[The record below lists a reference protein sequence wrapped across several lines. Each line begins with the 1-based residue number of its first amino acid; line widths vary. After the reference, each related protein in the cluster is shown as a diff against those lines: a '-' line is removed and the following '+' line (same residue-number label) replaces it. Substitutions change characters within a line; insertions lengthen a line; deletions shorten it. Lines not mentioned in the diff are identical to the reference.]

1 MDITTDE
8 LLINQQTISSPLT
21 FIVIP
26 NTVLSATGE
35 RQNDVTNYRPIRPR
49 PSTGTYDKDTNNA
62 LSIASSAPTNI
73 QKALTCSTCG
83 LRCKSKGQ
91 LKAHLLI
98 HTGLKPHVCQTCN
111 KAFTRESDLRRHHS
125 IHKGKGLYNSK
136 GKPKDKTKSIQGE
149 DTLRKKS
156 YVGNRNSTSTT
167 IMKEKSDDFIEE
179 MKDAITV
186 DNTRTND
193 LSKNE
198 NEDHVRDVNSAY
210 SENGCRNE
218 TGKHQDDLDKIQMIN
233 VNSELVDS
241 FLSDTCERQDDLTK
255 YLPIRPR
262 PSTEVI
268 AESYR
273 KDTDNALSRASLI
286 PSTKLEA
293 HTCGTC
299 GLRCKSK
306 SNLKVHLLIHTGL
319 KPHVCKTC
327 NKAFTRES
335 DLYRHYNV
343 RKRKRQYK
351 SKHTPKDK
359 SKSIHTEHILRK
371 ASSVENRV
379 PASTIIIKD
388 NSDDVDDNKKNVITG
403 DHTKTENLSKN
414 GNEDY
419 EKDVKSANVERE
431 CLNELGKHRDN
442 LDKAQMANVN
452 SEKLDSV
459 LRTMGE
465 RQNGVT
471 KYQPIR
477 PRPSTEVIA
486 ESYRK
491 DTDNYLSRASSII
504 ATTQETLT
512 CNACGLKCISK
523 SQLESHSLIH
533 TALKPHV
540 CQACNKAFTRESDLH
555 RHLFVHKR
563 AMQFKSKHKLK
574 VKTNPMQADDIVR
587 RDISEENGIP
597 TSINMIKEKSDD
609 FVEESKDNF
618 VLDCTKAKD
627 HPKLGNEDHVRDM
640 NSASSDD
647 PCLNDIGENQDN
659 LNKTQMTYN
668 ISELDGLRKDQG
680 CKNAFAQT
688 QIKNSSEQGGQN
700 YVIVSV
706 VPSSLVVQPIDA
718 STKTC
723 QTNPS
728 SSSQS
733 NTTVVQQTKTSQ
745 QHKHPTSNKS
755 EVQYIDK
762 SNLTCNVCGLK
773 CHDIGH
779 WKVHSLIHTGQK
791 PHVCSLCSK
800 AFTRKFDMTR
810 HELLHRKPGRYM
822 CTICTRF
829 FFNSKSQLDSHILL
843 HKNSDESKSNA
854 KEELRGCTGLSDIN
868 DANKKVDKCVEDEEL
883 NTMRHPGAVENILKS
898 EESLNHK
905 DFKLELVSSGEE
917 LITLNN
923 VVDKILDKEET
934 QPNECETHDTPQLSC
949 NKDKQRV
956 SIDETNEQDEQFCD
970 TSMEETKG
978 TVQTQLINSPD
989 ISEEVTSSLLLKLV
1003 SPPAPYNNSGSTACK
1018 FRPIRPRPDSQA
1030 NDIVAQPYMDIQK
1043 GNVVSSHRNEDYM
1056 RDMNSATS
1064 KNYCANDLG
1073 VHQGDLNKTQM
1084 SHNNSESV
1092 GLKMDQVVND
1102 AFALTQIKNDSKP
1115 NGKKYV
1121 PVLVLPSSLLVQSI
1135 DASTKACQITYSSP
1149 SQSNTT
1155 AVQQTKTSQLH
1166 TQPTSNTSE
1175 APFIEKSGL
1184 TCNVCGL
1191 KCHGIGHLKVHSLI
1205 HTGQKPHVCS
1215 LCSKSF
1221 TRKFDMTRHELLHRK
1236 RGRYKCTICTHLFFN
1251 SKSQLDSH
1259 ILLHKNS
1266 DESKSNAK
1274 EELRGFTGLSDVN
1287 DANKKADKCVENEE
1301 LNTMG
1306 TGAAENP
1313 LKSEENKKG
1322 QNFTLELA
1330 SCEELSTLN
1339 KIVDEILNEKEK
1351 RPNKCETRVAL
1362 SRPSCIE
1369 DKHRVS
1375 IDETKE
1381 EDDRSFDTPIE
1392 KTKGGVQ
1399 TPLTNSPDIS
1409 GEVASSLL
1417 LKLVSSPAPYN
1428 NSISSPCKLRPIRP
1442 RPDSQTNSYVAQTNI
1457 DIQKTNVVSSRRSSV
1472 RVKKTNILECNVCGR
1487 RCGSRWHLKA
1497 HLLIHTGAKPNI
1509 CEICNQGFLRKHDMV
1524 RHKFTHRKIS
1534 PYKCKVCK
1542 VYFNNKHRY
1551 ETHMLR
1557 HEMNDNSNSNPKKER
1572 IDYHKNESYQIGS
1585 TEIRE
1590 STCHFVKNN
1599 IKAISPQT
1607 PAAKV
1612 EGRETLPANSCPANG
1627 GPHSLLNNKRRTY
1640 PNNKKSFSRH
1650 NSSETDVQEIKDTE
1664 TSATAQPHEKDKESI
1679 NENGEFIQ
1687 KGYLRNH
1694 AEESMIA
1701 ASQIEVLKSRS
1712 NLRSRMKSLMA
1723 TDEMLNFCDT
1733 CNKGFSR
1740 LSDLERHVI
1749 IHINNRLFCCDTC
1762 GRQYS
1767 QWETLRQHLIEK
1779 KHVSSLKKTFS
1790 CGKCFK
1796 IFRGPLGVQ
1805 KHQAYPCYTRPYA
1818 CSECPR
1824 RYVWKHNLQEHQR
1837 LHMADNP
1844 HTCHKCGMR
1853 FQRASHLLNHSA
1865 THTGK
1870 PTHECVLCKTRFI
1883 TSRSIDL
1890 HIKQCHANIIFCKT
1904 CGEQFENTERLKL
1917 HKVCHYKQGYRVLV
1931 ENIEG
1936 LQTNIINYDENEI
1949 GRQYRWMSRKQKKVY
1964 QCHICNKLLT
1974 RIGHLSTHLLKHT
1987 SARPHACPVCQKHF
2001 KSMHRVEKHMV
2012 VHRPREKLFSCELCG
2027 QRYSHQSALTIH
2039 MKSHIGRRSFTC
2051 EKCGKSFIYLT
2062 NLRAHQQ
2069 IHDNVR
2075 IYLCDLCNKRYRV
2088 RSHFVCH
2095 MKRHLGIRSYLCGT
2109 CGKQFFSNSNRNN
2122 HEKTHTLEKP
2132 FKCKQCSKHFRTD
2145 KDLRVHLFSH
2155 SGETPFS
2162 CDLCN
2167 QKFKRREN
2175 LKTHL
2180 LIHAGLKP
2188 HKCPLCTQCF
2198 RQRGSVKIHVR
2209 KVHGEQ

>member
-1 MDITTDE
+1 MDRTTDE
-8 LLINQQTISSPLT
+8 LLINQQTISNSLT

-35 RQNDVTNYRPIRPR
+35 RQNDLANYRPIRPR
-49 PSTGTYDKDTNNA
+49 PSIGTYDKDTNNA

-73 QKALTCSTCG
+73 QKALMCSTCG

-125 IHKGKGLYNSK
+125 VHKEKGQYKSK
-136 GKPKDKTKSIQGE
+136 GKPKDKTKPIQVE
-149 DTLRKKS
+149 DFLRKNS
-156 YVGNRNSTSTT
+156 SVDNRNSTSTT

-179 MKDAITV
+179 MKDDIAV
-186 DNTRTND
+186 VNTRTND
-193 LSKNE
+193 LLKNE

-210 SENGCRNE
+210 SENECRNE
-218 TGKHQDDLDKIQMIN
+218 TGKLDQDDLNKIQMIN
-233 VNSELVDS
+233 INSELVDS
-241 FLSDTCERQDDLTK
+241 FLSDTGERQDDLTK

-273 KDTDNALSRASLI
+273 KDTDNALSRASSI
-286 PSTKLEA
+286 PSTKVES
-293 HTCGTC
+293 HTCGAC

-343 RKRKRQYK
+343 HKRKRQYE

-359 SKSIHTEHILRK
+359 SKSIQAEHILRK
-371 ASSVENRV
+371 ASYVENRV
-379 PASTIIIKD
+379 AASTIIIKD
-388 NSDDVDDNKKNVITG
+388 NSDDFDDDKKNVITG
-403 DHTKTENLSKN
+403 DHTKTEDLSKN
-414 GNEDY
+414 GNEDF
-419 EKDVKSANVERE
+419 EKGVKSANVERE

-442 LDKAQMANVN
+442 LDKDQMANVN

-459 LRTMGE
+459 LSTTGE
-465 RQNGVT
+465 RQNDVT
-471 KYQPIR
+471 KYKPIR
-477 PRPSTEVIA
+477 PRPLTEVIA

-504 ATTQETLT
+504 ASTQETLT
-512 CNACGLKCISK
+512 CNTCGLKCKSK
-523 SQLESHSLIH
+523 SQLKSHLLIH
-533 TALKPHV
+533 TGLKPHV

-563 AMQFKSKHKLK
+563 AMQFKKKHKLK
-574 VKTNPMQADDIVR
+574 VKTNSMQADDIVR
-587 RDISEENGIP
+587 PDISEENRIP
-597 TSINMIKEKSDD
+597 TSINIMKEKSDD
-609 FVEESKDNF
+609 FVEESKDNL
-618 VLDCTKAKD
+618 VLDYTKTKD
-627 HPKLGNEDHVRDM
+627 HPKLENEDHVRDM
-640 NSASSDD
+640 KLASREN
-647 PCLNDIGENQDN
+647 PCLNGIGENQDN
-659 LNKTQMTYN
+659 LNKTQMTCN
-668 ISELDGLRKDQG
+668 NSELDGLRKDQV
-680 CKNAFAQT
+680 CKNAFAPR
-688 QIKNSSEQGGQN
+688 QIKNSNKQDGQN
-700 YVIVSV
+700 YVLVSEL
-706 VPSSLVVQPIDA
+706 PSSPVVQSIGA

-723 QTNPS
+723 QMAYS
-728 SSSQS
+728 SPSQS
-733 NTTVVQQTKTSQ
+733 NTTAVQQTKTSQ
-745 QHKHPTSNKS
+745 RHTQSTSNKS
-755 EVQYIDK
+755 EAQYIDR

-773 CHDIGH
+773 CHGIGH
-779 WKVHSLIHTGQK
+779 WKVHSLIHTGKK

-800 AFTRKFDMTR
+800 SFTRKFDMTR
-810 HELLHRKPGRYM
+810 HELLHRKRGRYK
-822 CTICTRF
+822 CTVCPHL

-843 HKNSDESKSNA
+843 HKNIGESQSNA
-854 KEELRGCTGLSDIN
+854 KEELRGFTGLSDIN
-868 DANKKVDKCVEDEEL
+868 DANKKADKCVEDEEL
-883 NTMRHPGAVENILKS
+883 NTMGHTGAVENILKS

-923 VVDKILDKEET
+923 VVDKILNKEET
-934 QPNECETHDTPQLSC
+934 RPNKCATHDAPQLSC

-978 TVQTQLINSPD
+978 TVQTQLINSLD

-1056 RDMNSATS
+1056 RDMNSAS
-1064 KNYCANDLG
+1064 SENYCANDLG
-1073 VHQGDLNKTQM
+1073 VHQGDLNKTRM
-1084 SHNNSESV
+1084 SQNNSESV
-1092 GLKMDQVVND
+1092 GLKMDQVGND
-1102 AFALTQIKNDSKP
+1102 AFAPTQNDSKP

-1135 DASTKACQITYSSP
+1135 DASTKTCQITYSSP

-1155 AVQQTKTSQLH
+1155 AVQQTKTSQRH

-1175 APFIEKSGL
+1175 APLIEKSGL

-1266 DESKSNAK
+1266 DESKSNVK
-1274 EELRGFTGLSDVN
+1274 EEPRGFTGLSDIN

-1306 TGAAENP
+1306 HTGAAENP
-1313 LKSEENKKG
+1313 LKSEENLKG

-1330 SCEELSTLN
+1330 SSEELSTLN

-1351 RPNKCETRVAL
+1351 QPSKCESRVAL

-1375 IDETKE
+1375 IDGTKE
-1381 EDDRSFDTPIE
+1381 EDDQAFDTPIE
-1392 KTKGGVQ
+1392 KTEGAVQ

-1409 GEVASSLL
+1409 EEVNSSL
-1417 LKLVSSPAPYN
+1417 SFPAPDS
-1428 NSISSPCKLRPIRP
+1428 NSGSTACKFRPIRP
-1442 RPDSQTNSYVAQTNI
+1442 RPDFQINTIVAQTNM
-1457 DIQKTNVVSSRRSSV
+1457 DIHKPYVVSSRRSSV
-1472 RVKKTNILECNVCGR
+1472 RVKKPNILECNVCGR
-1487 RCGSRWHLKA
+1487 RCCSRWHLRA

-1509 CEICNQGFLRKHDMV
+1509 CEICNQGFIRKHDMV
-1524 RHKFTHRKIS
+1524 RHKFIHRKLS

-1542 VYFNNKHRY
+1542 VYFNNEPRY

-1557 HEMNDNSNSNPKKER
+1557 HEVNGHSKSTPKQER
-1572 IDYHKNESYQIGS
+1572 IDGHINESDQTGS
-1585 TEIRE
+1585 AKILE
-1590 STCHFVKNN
+1590 STCHFVNN
-1599 IKAISPQT
+1599 EIKVISPQT
-1607 PAAKV
+1607 PAANLEEKD
-1612 EGRETLPANSCPANG
+1612 TLSTYSCPESG
-1627 GPHSLLNNKRRTY
+1627 GPHSILNNKRRTS
-1640 PNNKKSFSRH
+1640 PNNTKSFLRQC
-1650 NSSETDVQEIKDTE
+1650 SSETDIQEINCHESRT
-1664 TSATAQPHEKDKESI
+1664 TAQPYEKDKRPL
-1679 NENGEFIQ
+1679 NENSEFIQ
-1687 KGYLRNH
+1687 KGYLGNH
-1694 AEESMIA
+1694 AEELVIA
-1701 ASQIEVLKSRS
+1701 ASQTEELKSRS
-1712 NLRSRMKSLMA
+1712 NLRSKMKLVA
-1723 TDEMLNFCDT
+1723 ADEMLNFCDT

-1740 LSDLERHVI
+1740 LSDLERHVM
-1749 IHINNRLFCCDTC
+1749 IHVDNRLFCCDTC

-1796 IFRGPLGVQ
+1796 IFRGPLGLQ

-1853 FQRASHLLNHSA
+1853 FQRASHLLYHSA

-1883 TSRSIDL
+1883 TSRSLDL

-1904 CGEQFENTERLKL
+1904 CGEQFENTERLEL
-1917 HKVCHYKQGYRVLV
+1917 HEVCHYKQGYRVLV

-1936 LQTNIINYDENEI
+1936 LQSNMINYDENGI
-1949 GRQYRWMSRKQKKVY
+1949 GRQYRWMSGKQKKVY

-1987 SARPHACPVCQKHF
+1987 SARPHACSVCQKHF

-2012 VHRPREKLFSCELCG
+2012 VHRPREKLFSCEICG

-2039 MKSHIGRRSFTC
+2039 MKSHIGHRSFTC

-2062 NLRAHQQ
+2062 NLKAHQQ

-2075 IYLCDLCNKRYRV
+2075 KYLCDLCNKRYGV

-2109 CGKQFFSNSNRNN
+2109 CGKQFFSNSNRDN

-2132 FKCKQCSKHFRTD
+2132 FKCEQCSKHFRTA

-2188 HKCPLCTQCF
+2188 HECPLCTQRF
-2198 RQRGSVKIHVR
+2198 RQRGSVKIHIR